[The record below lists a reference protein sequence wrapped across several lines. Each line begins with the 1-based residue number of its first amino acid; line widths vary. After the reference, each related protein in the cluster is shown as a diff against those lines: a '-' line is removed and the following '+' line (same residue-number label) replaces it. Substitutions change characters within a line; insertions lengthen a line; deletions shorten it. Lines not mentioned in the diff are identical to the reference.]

1 MTYWDYEALALDAF
15 RKGITPVGN
24 TYYGRSHKTAES
36 VFGGIRGDLYKPGD
50 TSGGNR
56 FTRGGSAGQIWTHDR
71 SLWGVHDF
79 VGNCLRWVDGVK
91 YMDGQLYVHAYDN
104 DPTLLTAD
112 GEDLWI
118 ATGIFIDGTAAG
130 DDSGSDNVG
139 YPRFAASVTNYTAS
153 VTPPRDAATIKADAR
168 DLDFLY
174 RSTYGTVDVMSSIDA
189 IDAAKRLLAFRLQIL
204 PKIRSAG
211 LAPFATQEGAMYAR
225 NNGERFA
232 LRAGDYN
239 GASYA
244 GPRCVHADYR
254 RSLGRA
260 FSLVF
265 KS

>member
-15 RKGITPVGN
+15 RKGIVPVGN
-24 TYYGRSHKTAES
+24 TNYGRSHKTAES
-36 VFGGIRGDLYKPGD
+36 VYGGIRGDLYKPGD
-50 TSGGNR
+50 TSGSNPY
-56 FTRGGSAGQIWTHDR
+56 TCGGSAGQIWTHDR

-79 VGNCLRWVDGVK
+79 VGNCYKWVDGVK
-91 YMDGQLYVHAYDN
+91 YMDGELFVHAYDN

-130 DDSGSDNVG
+130 DDSGSNYVG

-168 DLDFLY
+168 DLDYLW
-174 RSTYGTVDVMSSIDA
+174 STYGTVDVMSSVDA
-189 IDAAKRLLAFRLQIL
+189 LDAGKRLLAFRLQIL
-204 PKIRSAG
+204 PKLRSAG
-211 LAPFATQEGAMYAR
+211 LAPFSAQDGGMYTR

-232 LRAGDYN
+232 LRSGNYYN
-239 GASYA
+239 TSTT
-244 GPRCVHADYR
+244 GPRYVNAGYR
-254 RSLGRA
+254 RSSGYA